1 MEIGMSDD
9 IRKLDRLSG
18 QIYRV
23 TFTNHEN
30 GYTIDRVSVK

>member
-9 IRKLDRLSG
+9 SRKPDRLIG

-23 TFTNHEN
+23 TFTNPEN
-30 GYTIDRVSVK
+30 GYTIDRISVK